1 MDAATLTL
9 IAAVALIALLYSSV
23 GHAGAS
29 GYLAAMALLAIA
41 PASMRPTALVLNVV
55 VAAIGT
61 RTFVRAGHFDRS
73 LFVPLAAASVP
84 CAYIG
89 GRLTLPDASY
99 ELLVGAVLL
108 VAAARLLLTTARSDD
123 EPRIPHWPLL
133 AACGAGI
140 GLLSGL
146 TGVGGGILL
155 SPVLLLARWADAR
168 RTAAVSAAFILVNS
182 LAGLSGRI
190 GSLHELLPATPA
202 LALAAAIGGT
212 LGSRWGAR
220 GADQLQIRRLLAVVV
235 ASAAVKMLFF

>member
-1 MDAATLTL
+1 MSGAPLVL
-9 IAAVALIALLYSSV
+9 IAAVAVIAALYASV

-29 GYLAAMALLAIA
+29 GYLAAMALLGVA

-55 VAAIGT
+55 VACIGT
-61 RTFVRAGHFDRS
+61 WTFARAGHFDRR

-84 CAYIG
+84 CAYLG
-89 GRLTLPDASY
+89 GRLTLPDRSY

-108 VAAARLLLTTARSDD
+108 VAAVRLLLTARRDV
-123 EPRIPHWPLL
+123 ELRAPPWPLL

-168 RTAAVSAAFILVNS
+168 RTAAVSVAFILVNS
-182 LAGLSGRI
+182 IAGLAGRL
-190 GSLHELLPATPA
+190 GSLHELLPATPL
-202 LALAAAIGGT
+202 LALAAAAGGA
-212 LGSRWGAR
+212 LGARWGAR
-220 GADQLQIRRLLAVVV
+220 GLGTLQIRRLLALVV
-235 ASAAVKMLFF
+235 ASAALKMLLD